1 MWRYTGRVC
10 IGVRRHSLTF
20 IISRARVLDSI
31 HCLPTSIVLSRVS
44 SSWDVGSKKKFSSS
58 AHINTIAKVTEK
70 EDMGAKG
77 THTVDTTLRL
87 QNIRTLMRQGDVN
100 VDAYVVPSEDQ
111 RECLNLPLSR
121 WSGTHDLTRF
131 KRVSGGMWWKESV
144 HLWIQRVRWYVSWY
158 NESSCLLTYTT
169 RMCDHHTYRS
179 LSVHRWKVFLTGR
192 ETVGFVWPI
201 LWLKF
206 V

>member
-10 IGVRRHSLTF
+10 IGIRRHLLTF
-20 IISRARVLDSI
+20 TISRARVLDSI

-44 SSWDVGSKKKFSSS
+44 SSWDVGLKKKFSSS

-121 WSGTHDLTRF
+121 
-131 KRVSGGMWWKESV
+131 
-144 HLWIQRVRWYVSWY
+144 
-158 NESSCLLTYTT
+158 
-169 RMCDHHTYRS
+169 
-179 LSVHRWKVFLTGR
+179 
-192 ETVGFVWPI
+192 
-201 LWLKF
+201 
-206 V
+206 